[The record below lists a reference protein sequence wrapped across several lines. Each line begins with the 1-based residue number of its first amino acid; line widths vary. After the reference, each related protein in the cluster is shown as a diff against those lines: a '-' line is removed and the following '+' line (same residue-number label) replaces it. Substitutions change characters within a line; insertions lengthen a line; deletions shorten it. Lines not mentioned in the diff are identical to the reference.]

1 MIMAKLTRDEERF
14 KSCLKKSRS
23 KVIYKGE
30 RGGQIYWFFKDVEQ
44 TGFHPD
50 TIGDLIR
57 KDLVTFGL
65 MTLESYH
72 NAKWIGV

>member
-1 MIMAKLTRDEERF
+1 MAKLTRDEERF

-30 RGGQIYWFFKDVEQ
+30 RGGQVYWYFKDVEQ
-44 TGFHPD
+44 TGFHRD
-50 TIGDLIR
+50 TIVDLIR
-57 KDLVTFGL
+57 NDLVTFGL

-72 NAKWIGV
+72 NAKWIGG

>member
-1 MIMAKLTRDEERF
+1 MAKLTRDEERF
-14 KSCLKKSRS
+14 RSCIKKSRS
-23 KVIYKGE
+23 KVIHKGE
-30 RGGQIYWFFKDVEQ
+30 RNGQIYWFFNDVCQ
-44 TGFHPD
+44 AGFHRD

-72 NAKWIGV
+72 NAKWIGG